1 MKETYT
7 SAELKSFIT
16 RIFSTIGCK
25 KKDAQTLAEV
35 LVAAELRGIPSH
47 GMIRVKDYIGMWEAG
62 RINVD
67 PKLGIVHETPSTATV
82 DGGGGYGMI
91 AAKYAMEVAI
101 DKAKNCGTGWVATNN
116 SNHFGIAGYYSM
128 MALEEDMIGIAMTN
142 ANPLVAPTLS
152 KSRLLGTNPIA
163 VAIPAK
169 KHPAFLADF
178 ATSPIARGKLAI
190 MGKKGEVAPDGYVQD
205 ADGMPST
212 DPDIITRGGAILPLG
227 SDYAHGSHKGYCMS
241 ALVDIFSAVFSGA
254 NFGPFVPPQVPY
266 LPLKEEKVGEGLGHF
281 FGAMRIDAFQ
291 SADVLKERMDSWID
305 TFKAAKPAKGEER
318 VYIPGEIERE
328 KEAYHQKNGITLLP
342 QIHEDLIQL
351 ASKYNIPFE

>member
-7 SAELKSFIT
+7 PAELKTFIID
-16 RIFSTIGCK
+16 IFSKIGCK
-25 KKDAQTLAEV
+25 REDAQTLAEV

-47 GMIRVKDYIGMWEAG
+47 GMMRVKDYIGMWEAE

-67 PKLGIVHETPSTATV
+67 PKPAIVHETPSTATV
-82 DGGGGYGMI
+82 DGDSAYGMV
-91 AAKYAMEVAI
+91 AAKYAMQVAM
-101 DKAKNCGTGWVATNN
+101 DKAKTCGTGWVATNN

-142 ANPLVAPTLS
+142 ANALVAPTLS

-169 KHPAFLADF
+169 KHPAFIADF

-190 MGKKGEVAPDGYVQD
+190 MGKKGEVAPEGYVQD
-205 ADGMPST
+205 ADGKPST

-266 LPLKEEKVGEGLGHF
+266 LPLKEEKVGTGLGHF

-291 SADVLKERMDSWID
+291 SADVLKERMDTWID
-305 TFKAAKPAKGEER
+305 TFKAAKPAEGQER

-328 KEAYHQKNGITLLP
+328 KEAYHQKNGISLLP
-342 QIHEDLIQL
+342 QIHEDLMQQ
-351 ASKYNIPFE
+351 ATKYNIAFE